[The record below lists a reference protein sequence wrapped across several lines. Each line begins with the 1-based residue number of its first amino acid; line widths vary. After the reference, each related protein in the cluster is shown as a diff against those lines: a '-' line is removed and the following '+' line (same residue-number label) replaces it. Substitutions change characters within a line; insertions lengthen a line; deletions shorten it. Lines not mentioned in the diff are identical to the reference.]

1 MNHTSESVNMEIREL
16 VRLKKGIGGL
26 EPPLNFGIILS
37 REKVGGNHLA
47 SVHTLK
53 GKLTIKW
60 KFLKESTGT
69 IYQGSKGDEAAMTA
83 FIREA
88 VRKEERHNVLKTD
101 PQQIIEKIDPRD
113 LWNSIIRYIDDRRE
127 GFGSRYEGGPNGV
140 HERIF
145 SPEEIGRIHFEPNF
159 LDPKQVWAVSRVLSR
174 CDGGREPYFMKV
186 DIDRK
191 PNYLAY
197 RKESISSVREHIDRL
212 ERLRSRYLEWA
223 EEEIEGTERTRR
235 VPRLRVDDISQV
247 DLSGEERQE
256 IDRICGW
263 SVYYLENGRWPAEQ
277 EEVHVANMGPVSPFG
292 LGGFSITRLD
302 SFDLERFVEYFT
314 MDSTRTARGAP
325 ASSLMAFL
333 LKMERINWR
342 EASELVVRFNIASGA
357 QKFHDRF
364 PAHVQSTAD
373 RLPEEVLPAD
383 EEGRVDLT
391 RLETYTIDP
400 EDAKDFDDAVSLEK
414 EGENTIVWVHI
425 ADVSHYVHPGDLI
438 DAEARFRSTSVYL
451 PTGVLPML
459 PEKLSENLCS
469 LREGRKRLAVS
480 TRMVLSSA
488 HELLEWKH
496 MQSVIEV
503 DGNLSYGQVEGW
515 IKEGREP
522 FHSLMMISR
531 GLEER
536 GGRLNIETPE
546 RKITFTGDNEITV
559 NVKRPTAATKLIE
572 ELMVLANE
580 CASNFLEKRGCPLPF
595 RVHPLPDRISAAKF
609 NSACEALSL
618 DISIDTGWEESGEK
632 RPDQGGEDAILSA
645 LLSGGKIT
653 FGNLRVPR
661 KEEAGDHDAK
671 VAGAPDP
678 EVFQKAVSSYNRV
691 LRSIS
696 GVPNG
701 DVRDMLYLRLL
712 RTMEQAFYSVENIG
726 HFGLNSR
733 SYCHFT
739 SPIRRYPDILVHRA
753 VKAVLAGEGSG
764 PEVSWGIP
772 ETEEVEDI
780 LETVNDMSDSAE
792 SWERTM
798 VDVALATRMEMT
810 PSLRRSGHRGMVTSI
825 TPSSCFI
832 LLDDGVT
839 EGRIPIREMSPYPLT
854 VDENETK
861 ILHSLREGV
870 PDEPRFLEA
879 ASRGEEEIELLKL
892 GDRIGCS
899 VNSISIVEGKIEL
912 RLRNG

>member
-1 MNHTSESVNMEIREL
+1 MEIREL
-16 VRLKKGIGGL
+16 VRLKKGIGGM

-37 REKVGGNHLA
+37 REKAGGNHLA
-47 SVHTLK
+47 SVYTLK

-60 KFLKESTGT
+60 KFLKESTGS

-88 VRKEERHNVLKTD
+88 VGKEEKHNVLKTE
-101 PQQIIEKIDPRD
+101 PQQIIEKLEPRD
-113 LWNSIIRYIDDRRE
+113 LWNSMMRYLDEKRE
-127 GFGSRYEGGPNGV
+127 GFGSRYEGELNGV
-140 HERIF
+140 HERMF
-145 SPEEIGRIHFEPNF
+145 SPDEIGRIHFEPQY

-174 CDGGREPYFMKV
+174 CDGGKEPYFMKI

-191 PNYLAY
+191 PHYLAY
-197 RKESISSVREHIDRL
+197 RKESILSVREHIDRL
-212 ERLRSRYLEWA
+212 ERLRSRYLEWV
-223 EEEIEGTERTRR
+223 EEEIEGTERKRR
-235 VPRLRVDDISQV
+235 VPKLRADDISQV
-247 DLSGEERQE
+247 ELGGEERLE

-277 EEVHVANMGPVSPFG
+277 EDVHVRNMGPVSPFG

-314 MDSTRTARGAP
+314 MDSTRTARGVP
-325 ASSLMAFL
+325 ASSLLAFL
-333 LKMERINWR
+333 LKMGKINWR

-357 QKFHDRF
+357 QKFHDHF
-364 PAHVQSTAD
+364 PAHVQSATE
-373 RLPEEVLPAD
+373 RLPEEVLPSD
-383 EEGRVDLT
+383 EDGRVDLT

-414 EGENTIVWVHI
+414 EGGKIIVWVHI

-469 LREGRKRLAVS
+469 LREERKRLAVS
-480 TRMVLSSA
+480 TRMVLSSD

-496 MQSVIEV
+496 MQSVIKV
-503 DGNLSYGQVEGW
+503 DGNLSYGQVEKW
-515 IKEGREP
+515 IDEGREP

-546 RKITFTGDNEITV
+546 RKITFTGDREITV

-572 ELMVLANE
+572 ELMVLTNE
-580 CASNFLEKRGCPLPF
+580 CASNFLEKRGCPVPF

-618 DISIDTGWEESGEK
+618 DISIDTNWDGSGES
-632 RPDQGGEDAILSA
+632 RLDDGGEDAMLSA

-653 FGNLRVPR
+653 FGTLRDKR
-661 KEEAGDHDAK
+661 EEETPEQEGT
-671 VAGAPDP
+671 GARAPEP
-678 EVFQKAVSSYNRV
+678 EVFQKAVSSYTSV

-696 GVPNG
+696 EVRNG

-753 VKAVLAGEGSG
+753 VKAVLAEEGSG
-764 PEVSWGIP
+764 PGVAWGIP
-772 ETEEVEDI
+772 EIEEVEDI
-780 LETVNDMSDSAE
+780 LETVNDMTESAE

-798 VDVALATRMEMT
+798 LDVALATRMEMT
-810 PSLRRSGHRGMVTSI
+810 PSLRGAGQRGMVTSI
-825 TPSSCFI
+825 TPSSCFV
-832 LLDDGVT
+832 LLNDRVT

-854 VDENETK
+854 VDENETR
-861 ILHSLREGV
+861 ILLSLREGF
-870 PDEPRFLEA
+870 PEEPRFVEA
-879 ASRGEEEIELLKL
+879 ASRGEEEIDLLKL

-899 VNSISIVEGKIEL
+899 VNNISIVEGKIEL
-912 RLRNG
+912 RMRNG